1 MNNSAENSVAKYT
14 IYRSSIHVFVTQVPN
29 PSKLRVDLRFFAEL
43 VAVGVFVQKEG
54 LGVLANQ
61 LTLLV
66 NNDREDHANLSII
79 VSFCRHCGDDYA
91 GILPRKFRVLAEKYE
106 LSVPTSQV
114 CNYRF
119 FRQSKTL
126 WNLKDIL
133 LKQKG

>member
-1 MNNSAENSVAKYT
+1 M
-14 IYRSSIHVFVTQVPN
+14 PN

-61 LTLLV
+61 LTLII

-91 GILPRKFRVLAEKYE
+91 GILPRKYRLLEEKYG

-114 CNYRF
+114 GGEIIPAMALF
-119 FRQSKTL
+119 SPPTL
-126 WNLKDIL
+126 FSFVMASY
-133 LKQKG
+133 QQC